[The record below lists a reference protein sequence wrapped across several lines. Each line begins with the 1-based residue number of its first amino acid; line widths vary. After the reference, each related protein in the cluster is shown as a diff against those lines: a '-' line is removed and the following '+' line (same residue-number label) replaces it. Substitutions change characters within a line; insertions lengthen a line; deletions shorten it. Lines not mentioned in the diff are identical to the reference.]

1 MIYMKNK
8 EDAFLQYLV
17 QSYIK
22 EIYNYLGAAGDNDSR
37 RDSIIEAVRGGDRL
51 EILFSDEEFIILSG
65 MITEFDRDIK
75 LNKILD
81 SVILETKNIRQ
92 S

>member
-1 MIYMKNK
+1 MKNK
-8 EDAFLQYLV
+8 ED
-17 QSYIK
+17 IK
-22 EIYNYLGAAGDNDSR
+22 EIYYYLWSLGILETKGRQSKTTR
-37 RDSIIEAVRGGDRL
+37 RDSIIEAVRTGQRL
-51 EILFSDEEFIILSG
+51 EVLFSDEEFIILSG

>member
-8 EDAFLQYLV
+8 ED
-17 QSYIK
+17 IK
-22 EIYNYLGAAGDNDSR
+22 EIYNYLGAGGDNDSR

-65 MITEFDRDIK
+65 MITRMDRNIK
-75 LNKILD
+75 LNKIL
-81 SVILETKNIRQ
+81 EKK
-92 S
+92 